1 MTRFDILGLGLVVG
15 SVLFCLFGFSKIQ
28 SNTEDVLQWL
38 PDHSEA
44 RQEYDDFAKKFG
56 TDDFLI
62 VTWPGCTLDDPRL
75 EQFSR
80 RLTADDSEGLIRS
93 VFNGADIIK
102 ELESKAELYKKNIVQ
117 RFRGIYFGIK
127 DPNQTLALI
136 ELSKKGASN
145 RRESLE
151 HIEKVIVSVPDLKLD
166 DAIFGGY
173 PYVGVSLD
181 NQLKNSFQYLLLP
194 SILLATVVSLS
205 CLRNFSLSMIVFF
218 AAFGASACSIAIVP
232 IFGFKFGG
240 LMAII
245 PALVYILATS
255 GGIHLTHYS
264 LESIGDSKK
273 LLSIGWR
280 PCVVSAITTA
290 IGMLSLGRSGFPAI
304 RSFGYFCASGA
315 MFALLFQLVAMP
327 WLLQRFGGKGQR
339 ALAGRNDRSRM
350 WLAVPDFILRFKP
363 WIVFAGITL
372 MIACSAGL
380 FRLTAR
386 VQVEKLFNADSPII
400 ASLTDLNSRI
410 GPIEQSE
417 FMITFDGV
425 SEKNFHVRAKLVH
438 DIQRSLAKLPE
449 VGATHSL
456 DSYLPREPRGSSL
469 RSAVRRSAYQNRLD
483 LERQSLAKGRFL
495 NVDSNSEAWRISLR
509 FPFEA
514 KGDVEQQK
522 QLVLAAA
529 TKEVDAFRKEIKNL
543 VAVPY
548 PHFIYTGKNYL
559 FLSAQRTLLA
569 DLFAN
574 FLMAFVV
581 ITPVLIV
588 VLRSLSLGLIA
599 MLPNLFPIVVLF
611 GILGWLNLP
620 VDLAIAMTASVALG
634 IAVDDTTHFLM
645 RFREFG
651 GKLSNVESPV
661 RKAIT
666 QCGPAMFHTTS
677 IGTAGLIVYGFSD
690 MPVVRNFC
698 LAISAML
705 VLALLADIFWL
716 PAILAFCQRKNR
728 SDD

>member
-1 MTRFDILGLGLVVG
+1 MTRLDILGFGLVVG

-38 PDHSEA
+38 PDTSVA
-44 RQEYDDFAKKFG
+44 RQEYDEFAKKFG

-75 EQFSR
+75 EQFCQQ
-80 RLTADDSEGLIRS
+80 LKADDSGGLIRS
-93 VFNGADIIK
+93 VFNGTDIIK
-102 ELESKAELYKKNIVQ
+102 KLESSSQLYKKDIVN
-117 RFRGIYFGIK
+117 RFKGIYFGIK
-127 DPNQTLALI
+127 DPDQTLALI
-136 ELSKKGASN
+136 ELSKKGAAN
-145 RRESLE
+145 RRESLQE
-151 HIEKVIVSVPDLKLD
+151 IEQVIVSVPNLELD

-181 NQLKNSFQYLLLP
+181 NQLRNSFGYLLLP
-194 SILLATVVSLS
+194 SVILATIVSLT

-264 LESIGDSKK
+264 LEAIGDSKK

-315 MFALLFQLVAMP
+315 MLALLYQLVALP

-339 ALAGRNDRSRM
+339 SLASRNDRSRI
-350 WLAVPDFILRFKP
+350 WAAIPGLILRFKP
-363 WIVFAGITL
+363 WIVFAGVVLLIV
-372 MIACSAGL
+372 CSVGL

-386 VQVEKLFNADSPII
+386 VQVEKLFNANSPII
-400 ASLTDLNSRI
+400 ASLNDLNTRI

-417 FMITFDGV
+417 FIITFDGV
-425 SEKNFHVRAKLVH
+425 TAENFHVRAKLVH
-438 DIQRSLAKLPE
+438 DIQRYLAKLPE

-469 RSAVRRSAYQNRLD
+469 RSAIRRSAYQNRLD
-483 LERQSLAKGRFL
+483 QERESLAQGRFL
-495 NVDSNSEAWRISLR
+495 NIDSNTETWRISLR

-522 QLVLAAA
+522 ELTLAAA
-529 TKEVDAFRKEIKNL
+529 TKVVDAFRKDLKNL

-548 PHFIYTGKNYL
+548 PRFTYTGKNYL

-581 ITPVLIV
+581 ITPVLIF

-611 GILGWLNLP
+611 GILGWFNLP

-651 GKLSNVESPV
+651 GNLANVESPL
-661 RKAIT
+661 RKAVT

-698 LAISAML
+698 LAIAAML

-716 PAILAFCQRKNR
+716 PAILAFCQRKTR

>member
-1 MTRFDILGLGLVVG
+1 MTRSDFLGIGLVVG
-15 SVLFCLFGFSKIQ
+15 SVIFCLLGFTSLK

-38 PDHSEA
+38 PDNSEA
-44 RQEYDDFAKKFG
+44 RQEYNVFSEKFG
-56 TDDFLI
+56 SDDFLI

-75 EQFSR
+75 EQFCQQ
-80 RLTADDSEGLIRS
+80 LTETDSEGLIRS
-93 VFNGADIIK
+93 VFNGTDIIEKLQSASQLSKK
-102 ELESKAELYKKNIVQ
+102 EILH
-117 RFRGIYFGIK
+117 RFKGIYFGIK
-127 DPNQTLALI
+127 DTNQTLALI
-136 ELSKKGASN
+136 ELDKNGASN

-151 HIEKVIVSVPDLKLD
+151 HIDQVISDVPGLELD

-181 NQLKNSFQYLLLP
+181 NQLRDSFRYLLWP
-194 SILLATVVSLS
+194 SILLASVVSLS
-205 CLRNFSLSMIVFF
+205 CLRNLSLSMIVFF

-232 IFGFKFGG
+232 LFGVKFGG

-264 LESIGDSKK
+264 LEAIGDSKK

-280 PCVVSAITTA
+280 PCVVSAVTTA

-304 RSFGYFCASGA
+304 RSFGFFCASGA
-315 MFALLFQLVAMP
+315 MFALLYQLVAIP
-327 WLLQRFGGKGQR
+327 WLLQRFGSKGQH
-339 ALAGRNDRSRM
+339 ALAGRNDRNRF
-350 WLAVPDFILRFKP
+350 WAAVPNFIIRFKP
-363 WIVFAGITL
+363 WIVLAGLVL
-372 MIACSAGL
+372 MIACSVGL
-380 FRLTAR
+380 FRLTAK
-386 VQVEKLFNADSPII
+386 VQVDKLFNQNSPII
-400 ASLTDLNSRI
+400 ASLTDLDSRI

-417 FMITFDGV
+417 FIITFDDV
-425 SEKNFHVRAKLVH
+425 SDKNFHVRAKLVH
-438 DIQRSLAKLPE
+438 DIERYLAKLPS

-456 DSYLPREPRGSSL
+456 GDYLPREPRGSSL
-469 RSAVRRSAYQNRLD
+469 RSAVRRSAYQSRLD
-483 LERQSLAKGRFL
+483 VERERLAEGRFL
-495 NVDSNSEAWRISLR
+495 NIDGDSETWRISLR
-509 FPFEA
+509 FPFTA
-514 KGDVEQQK
+514 DNDVQQQK
-522 QLVLAAA
+522 EVTLAAA
-529 TKEVDAFRKEIKNL
+529 AKVVDAFRKNIKN
-543 VAVPY
+543 VIAVPY
-548 PHFIYTGKNYL
+548 PKFIYTGKNYL
-559 FLSAQRTLLA
+559 FLSAQRTLLK
-569 DLFAN
+569 DLFGN
-574 FLMAFVV
+574 FLLAFVV

-611 GILGWLNLP
+611 GILGWCNIP

-634 IAVDDTTHFLM
+634 IAVDDTTHFLI

-651 GKLSNVESPV
+651 GNLSNIESPLRMAV
-661 RKAIT
+661 S

-716 PAILAFCQRKNR
+716 PSLLAFGQRKNR
-728 SDD
+728 SED